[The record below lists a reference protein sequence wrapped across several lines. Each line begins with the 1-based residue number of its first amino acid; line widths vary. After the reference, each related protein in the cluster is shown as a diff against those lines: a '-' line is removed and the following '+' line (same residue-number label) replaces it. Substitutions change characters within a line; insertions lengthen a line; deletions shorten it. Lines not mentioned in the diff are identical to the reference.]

1 MKRETKNKLMPFVDY
16 LLVVLINFLG
26 FFIFAWLFNLSWG
39 PAAYSV
45 LLCLILFGMI
55 YGRTWN
61 MAKVDRRDKS
71 RKLSAMDGIR
81 AVLPLVIVNLVIIL
95 LFTLIKYNI
104 LPIRDI
110 FIRMSYDFPDNQLR
124 VETPIVLFDYIYMVM
139 RFLFCYLNG
148 FTQGAINEWILLIG
162 PAIMLGAGALGYFCG
177 AKQFYISNVL
187 VKVQEK
193 TKEKFNE

>member
-81 AVLPLVIVNLVIIL
+81 AVLPLVIVNLVI
-95 LFTLIKYNI
+95 
-104 LPIRDI
+104 
-110 FIRMSYDFPDNQLR
+110 SSGLR
-124 VETPIVLFDYIYMVM
+124 
-139 RFLFCYLNG
+139 
-148 FTQGAINEWILLIG
+148 
-162 PAIMLGAGALGYFCG
+162 
-177 AKQFYISNVL
+177 
-187 VKVQEK
+187 
-193 TKEKFNE
+193 